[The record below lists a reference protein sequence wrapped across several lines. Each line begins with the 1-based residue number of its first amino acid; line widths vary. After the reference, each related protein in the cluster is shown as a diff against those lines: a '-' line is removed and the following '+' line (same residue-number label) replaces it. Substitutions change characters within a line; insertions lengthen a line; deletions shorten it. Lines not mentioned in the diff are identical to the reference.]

1 MNLSIIIP
9 VHNEAEQIAQSL
21 APLQSFR
28 ARGAEVIVVD
38 GGSNDQSV
46 SQSEPLADRVVISP
60 KGRATQMN
68 AGATVARGG
77 VLLFLHAD
85 SILPN
90 NADLLIASA
99 IESGQTWGRFD
110 VNIRGTHFM
119 LSIVA
124 WFMNRRSRLSGI
136 STGDQGLFVTR
147 PAFDRVGGFPSQPL
161 MEDVEICKRLRKLT
175 PPACL
180 SARLS
185 TSGRRW
191 EKNGVWRTIF
201 LMWKLRFQY
210 WRGANPG
217 ELYGI
222 YYGS

>member
-9 VHNEAEQIAQSL
+9 ALNEAEHIAQSL

-38 GGSNDQSV
+38 GGSTDQTV
-46 SQSEPLADRVVISP
+46 TQSEPLADRVVISP

-147 PAFDRVGGFPSQPL
+147 HAFDHVGGFPSQPL

-180 SARLS
+180 SARVS

-210 WRGANPG
+210 WRGTNPG

>member
-9 VHNEAEQIAQSL
+9 AHNEAEQIAQSL
-21 APLQSFR
+21 VPLQSFR

-38 GGSNDQSV
+38 GGSNDQTV

-68 AGATVARGG
+68 AGATGARGG

>member
-9 VHNEAEQIAQSL
+9 AQNEAEQIAQSL

-38 GGSNDQSV
+38 GGSTDQTV
-46 SQSEPLADRVVISP
+46 SQSEPLSDRVVISP

-68 AGATVARGG
+68 AGATVAHGG
-77 VLLFLHAD
+77 VLLFVHAD

-110 VNIRGTHFM
+110 VSIRGTHFM
-119 LSIVA
+119 LPIVA

-136 STGDQGLFVTR
+136 STGDQGLFVTQH
-147 PAFDRVGGFPSQPL
+147 AFDRVGGFPSQPL

-180 SARLS
+180 SARMS

>member
-9 VHNEAEQIAQSL
+9 AHNEAEQIAQSL
-21 APLQSFR
+21 VPLQSFR

-38 GGSNDQSV
+38 GGSNDQTV

>member
-9 VHNEAEQIAQSL
+9 AQNEAEQIAQSL

-38 GGSNDQSV
+38 GGSTDQTV
-46 SQSEPLADRVVISP
+46 SQSEPLSDRVVISP

-77 VLLFLHAD
+77 VLLFVHAD
-85 SILPN
+85 SILPK

-110 VNIRGTHFM
+110 VSIRGTHFM
-119 LSIVA
+119 LPIVA

-147 PAFDRVGGFPSQPL
+147 HAFDRVGGFPPQPL

-180 SARLS
+180 SARMS

-210 WRGANPG
+210 WRGANPD

>member
-9 VHNEAEQIAQSL
+9 AHNEAEQIAQSL
-21 APLQSFR
+21 VPLQSFR

-38 GGSNDQSV
+38 GGSNDQTV

-124 WFMNRRSRLSGI
+124 WFMNHRSRLTGI

-147 PAFDRVGGFPSQPL
+147 TAFDRVGGFPEQPL
-161 MEDVEICKRLRKLT
+161 MEDVEICKHLRKLA
-175 PPACL
+175 PPAWL
-180 SARLS
+180 SARIS

-191 EKNGVWRTIF
+191 EKHGMWRTIF
-201 LMWKLRFQY
+201 LMWNLRFRY
-210 WRGANPG
+210 WRGASPT
-217 ELYGI
+217 ELHAI
-222 YYGS
+222 YYGN

>member
-1 MNLSIIIP
+1 
-9 VHNEAEQIAQSL
+9 
-21 APLQSFR
+21 
-28 ARGAEVIVVD
+28 
-38 GGSNDQSV
+38 
-46 SQSEPLADRVVISP
+46 
-60 KGRATQMN
+60 
-68 AGATVARGG
+68 
-77 VLLFLHAD
+77 
-85 SILPN
+85 
-90 NADLLIASA
+90 
-99 IESGQTWGRFD
+99 
-110 VNIRGTHFM
+110 M

-161 MEDVEICKRLRKLT
+161 MEDVEICNRLRKLT

>member
-9 VHNEAEQIAQSL
+9 AHNEAEQIAQSL

-38 GGSNDQSV
+38 GGSTDQTV

-77 VLLFLHAD
+77 VLLFVHAD
-85 SILPN
+85 SILPK

-110 VNIRGTHFM
+110 VSIRGTHFM
-119 LSIVA
+119 LPIVA

-147 PAFDRVGGFPSQPL
+147 HAFDRVGGFPPQPL

-180 SARLS
+180 SARMS

-210 WRGANPG
+210 WRGANPD

>member
-38 GGSNDQSV
+38 GGSNDQTV

>member
-1 MNLSIIIP
+1 MPMRNYIWF
-9 VHNEAEQIAQSL
+9 VF
-21 APLQSFR
+21 FR
-28 ARGAEVIVVD
+28 RLFFG
-38 GGSNDQSV
+38 
-46 SQSEPLADRVVISP
+46 
-60 KGRATQMN
+60 
-68 AGATVARGG
+68 
-77 VLLFLHAD
+77 LLFLHAD

>member
-9 VHNEAEQIAQSL
+9 AHNEAEQIAQSL
-21 APLQSFR
+21 VPLQSFR

-38 GGSNDQSV
+38 GGSNDQTV

-161 MEDVEICKRLRKLT
+161 MEEVEFCKRLRKIT